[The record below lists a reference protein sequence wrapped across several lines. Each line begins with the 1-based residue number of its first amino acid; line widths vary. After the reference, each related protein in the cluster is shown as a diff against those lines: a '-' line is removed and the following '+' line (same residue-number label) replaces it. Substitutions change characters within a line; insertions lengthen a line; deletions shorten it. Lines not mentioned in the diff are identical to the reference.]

1 MIVKECR
8 ALLPAWAAAAGAI
21 LLCALFRDLSPFG
34 VPAYFIGAVT
44 LGAMSMGHEYSH
56 RTMGLM
62 LTLPVA
68 RSRVLLTKLA
78 VLAAMLMLLA
88 LLARLVI
95 PFGRDAAR
103 FAGAIVGLPV
113 VSALFITP
121 YLTIVTRS
129 PVGGA
134 VFTLGIAGMV
144 TVAGEWIGINRFGYT
159 ANVDSFRVNF
169 VWYALSLLSAL
180 SAALMWQTSSRLQV
194 LDGPGRMIDFSPAA
208 TSPSPSL
215 SRKNPMWLLVMKEL
229 RVQQLAFAVAALYVV
244 MFAITAVRTRGT
256 IQHSSLPLILSVMY
270 AGMLTLLI
278 GATAS
283 AEERHLRTLD
293 AQLLVPMP
301 LSRQWMIKIG
311 VVVALT
317 AVLALLLPL
326 ALVDTFTTSPIAL
339 SATQTLLHP
348 RAVLMLL
355 AISALSVYVSTVTA
369 SGLSALLVSVPS
381 AFAAVSFVMKLS
393 RELQKFVYSLDGSPD
408 WRIVDRVTVVAA
420 LGVIGLVLG
429 FAFSNHRTADRT
441 RTRVAAQVGI
451 AAAAALAATAV
462 VGVVAAL
469 SR

>member
-1 MIVKECR
+1 
-8 ALLPAWAAAAGAI
+8 
-21 LLCALFRDLSPFG
+21 
-34 VPAYFIGAVT
+34 
-44 LGAMSMGHEYSH
+44 
-56 RTMGLM
+56 M
-62 LTLPVA
+62 LALPVA

-78 VLAAMLMLLA
+78 VLAAMLLLLA

-159 ANVDSFRVNF
+159 ANVDSFRVSF

-180 SAALMWQTSSRLQV
+180 SAALMWQTSARLQV
-194 LDGPGRMIDFSPAA
+194 LDGPGPMIDFAPTA
-208 TSPSPSL
+208 TSPSPAL
-215 SRKNPMWLLVMKEL
+215 SRKNPVWLLVMKEL

-244 MFAITAVRTRGT
+244 MFAIAAVLTRGT
-256 IQHSSLPLILSVMY
+256 IQHGSLLLILSVMY

-278 GATAS
+278 GAAAS

-301 LSRQWMIKIG
+301 LSRQWLIKIG

-317 AVLALLLPL
+317 GVLALLLPL
-326 ALVDTFTTSPIAL
+326 ALVNTFTTSHIAL
-339 SATQTLLHP
+339 SAAQTLLHP

-355 AISALSVYVSTVTA
+355 AISALSVYVSTLTA

-381 AFAAVSFVMKLS
+381 TFAAASFVMKLS
-393 RELQKFVYSLDGSPD
+393 RELQEFVYSLDGLPD
-408 WRIVDRVTVVAA
+408 WRIVDRITVVAA

-429 FAFSNHRTADRT
+429 IAFSNHGTADRT
-441 RTRVAAQVGI
+441 RTRIAAQVGI

>member
-326 ALVDTFTTSPIAL
+326 ALVNAFTTSHIAL
-339 SATQTLLHP
+339 SAAQTLLHP
-348 RAVLMLL
+348 RAVLMVL
-355 AISALSVYVSTVTA
+355 AISALSVYVSTLTA

-393 RELQKFVYSLDGSPD
+393 RELQEFVYSLDGSPD
-408 WRIVDRVTVVAA
+408 WRIVDRITVVVA